1 MSTKIV
7 VVKLK
12 EVAKTSIFAVLGI
25 IVLCFIIYL
34 FMPNISSSKPELNNQ
49 GNVLNIF
56 NAGTYSSEI
65 VLHSNPVLV
74 EVTVSDTEIVNISM
88 TNLAEVQ
95 EVFYPLFGRSIEDIS
110 AKIIEHQSTDIL
122 YTSDSPFTDQIILD
136 AVDNALVNAKIK

>member
-12 EVAKTSIFAVLGI
+12 EVAKTSILAVVGI

-34 FMPNISSSKPELNNQ
+34 FMPDVSSSKPELNNQ
-49 GNVLNIF
+49 GNVLNVF

-65 VLHSNPVLV
+65 ILNSNPVLV
-74 EVTVSDTEIVNISM
+74 EVTVSESEIMNISM
-88 TNLAEVQ
+88 TSLAEVQ
-95 EVFYPLFGRSIEDIS
+95 EVFYPLFGRSIDDIS

-136 AVDNALVNAKIK
+136 AVDSALASAKIK